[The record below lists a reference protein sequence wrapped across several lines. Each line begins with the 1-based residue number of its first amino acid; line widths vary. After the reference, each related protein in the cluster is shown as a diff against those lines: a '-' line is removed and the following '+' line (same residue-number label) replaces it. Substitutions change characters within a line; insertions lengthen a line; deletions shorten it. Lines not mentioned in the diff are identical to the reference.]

1 MLGSKA
7 ARFIMI
13 GDDIINIRIEE
24 RSGGIYFKY
33 VFEVL
38 SYDVHTAAL
47 RTMRWYT
54 QYLNKKIDINRYSY
68 YLTHKECIF
77 SARINQS
84 EMDQSYK
91 ESIILKAE
99 KEIACSKKN
108 LELLSVGI
116 VPDEIKK
123 IVSEEFEDISCEW

>member
-7 ARFIMI
+7 ERVIMI
-13 GDDIINIRIEE
+13 GDDIINTHVEE

-54 QYLNKKIDINRYSY
+54 QYLNKKLDINRYSY
-68 YLTHKECIF
+68 NLTHKECIF

-84 EMDQSYK
+84 EMDPDYK
-91 ESIILKAE
+91 ESILLKARS
-99 KEIACSKKN
+99 EIAGSKKN

-123 IVSEEFEDISCEW
+123 IASEEFEDISCEW

>member
-1 MLGSKA
+1 MLVLKTV
-7 ARFIMI
+7 RVIMI
-13 GDDIINIRIEE
+13 GDDIINIRVEE
-24 RSGGIYFKY
+24 RSGGTYFKY

-54 QYLNKKIDINRYSY
+54 QYLNKKLDINRYSY
-68 YLTHKECIF
+68 NLTHKECIF

-84 EMDQSYK
+84 EMAPDYK
-91 ESIILKAE
+91 ESILLKARS
-99 KEIACSKKN
+99 EIAGSKKN

-123 IVSEEFEDISCEW
+123 IASEEFEDISCEW